1 MPLLRNATRC
11 GGASNAQWHT
21 FFDFFA
27 LTVVSLCVAA
37 AEITPAD
44 VSLNEQDQAM
54 IVWVD
59 LRQEAILAELKHRR
73 RRTVSNASTAWRFG
87 SIPDCGCLKAVR
99 HRRVAC
105 STDR

>member
-11 GGASNAQWHT
+11 GGASNAQWHI
-21 FFDFFA
+21 FSDFFA
-27 LTVVSLCVAA
+27 LTVVSLRVAE

-59 LRQEAILAELKHRR
+59 LRRR
-73 RRTVSNASTAWRFG
+73 QFWR
-87 SIPDCGCLKAVR
+87 S
-99 HRRVAC
+99 
-105 STDR
+105 